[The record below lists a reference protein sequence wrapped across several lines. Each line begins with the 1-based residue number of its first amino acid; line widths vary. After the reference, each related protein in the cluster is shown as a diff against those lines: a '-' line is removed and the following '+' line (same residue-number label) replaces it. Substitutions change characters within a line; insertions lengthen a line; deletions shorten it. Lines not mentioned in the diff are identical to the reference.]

1 MLKEELFDLVNQ
13 IRTERCEGQRVEL
26 KSANGGCPRI
36 YETLSSFSNQNDGG
50 VIIFG
55 ISELDN
61 YGIVGVY
68 DPQDLL
74 HKISEQCKQMHPE
87 VRAATTSIEI
97 DGKSVV
103 AAEIPPVDVF
113 QRPVYYKGTG
123 VLKGSYIRVGDADEP
138 MSEYEVYS
146 YEAFKRHAK
155 DDLRPCEGSTMEHL
169 DESLLYQYL
178 VNLRLERPNTRTLS
192 NEKLLSLMGL
202 VKEGVP
208 TLASIM
214 CFSNYPQALYPQLCI
229 TAVVVPGKTMG
240 EITSNGQ
247 RFIDNKKIEGTIPQM
262 VDGAVAFVA
271 KNMKNGVRFD
281 RQGKRI
287 ESPEYPLTAVR
298 EVVLN
303 ALVHRDYSVYTE
315 GMPVRIEMY
324 EDRLEVVNAGGLY
337 GAIDI
342 DELGRVHADTRN
354 KGLVAALE
362 TINAV
367 ENRYSGIP
375 TIRREMYEL
384 NLAEPKFIDKKGLF
398 KVVLYNDRHINEKR
412 VEVKSERAIIEFCEI
427 PRSRK
432 EISEFLGLSQH
443 YALKTYVIPLIEKG
457 LLEYE
462 MSEKVQSSKQK
473 IKTCKKA

>member
-13 IRTERCEGQRVEL
+13 IRAEHCEGQSIEL

-36 YETLSSFSNQNDGG
+36 YETLSSFSNQNNGG
-50 VIIFG
+50 IIIFG

-74 HKISEQCKQMHPE
+74 HKISEQCKQMTPE
-87 VRAATTSIEI
+87 VRVATTSIEI
-97 DGKSVV
+97 DGKTIIS
-103 AAEIPPVDVF
+103 AEVPSVDVF
-113 QRPVYYKGTG
+113 QRPVYYKGAG
-123 VLKGSYIRVGDADEP
+123 VMKGSYIRVGDADEP

-146 YEAFKRHAK
+146 YDAFKRHAK
-155 DDLRPCEGSTMEHL
+155 DDLRPCEGATMEHL

-178 VNLRLERPNTRTLS
+178 VNLRLERPNTQSLS
-192 NEKLLSLMGL
+192 NEKLLGLMGL

-214 CFSNYPQALYPQLCI
+214 CFSNFPQALYPQLCI

-240 EITSNGQ
+240 ETTKEGQ

-262 VDGAVAFVA
+262 VDSAVAFVA
-271 KNMKNGVRFD
+271 KNMKNGVVFD
-281 RQGKRI
+281 KQGKRT
-287 ESPEYPLTAVR
+287 ENPEYPLTAVR
-298 EVVLN
+298 EAVLN

-315 GMPVRIEMY
+315 GMPVRLEMY
-324 EDRLEVVNAGGLY
+324 EDRLEIVNAGGLY

-342 DELGRVHADTRN
+342 DDLGRVHADTRN
-354 KGLVAALE
+354 KGLIATLE

-384 NLAEPKFIDKKGLF
+384 NLDEPKFIDKKGLF
-398 KVVLYNDRHINEKR
+398 KVVLYNSKHPNDKK
-412 VEVKSERAIIEFCEI
+412 VEVKSEEAIIEFCET

-432 EISEFLGLSQH
+432 EVSDFLGLSQH
-443 YALKTYVIPLIEKG
+443 YAIKTYVTPLIEKG

-473 IKTCKKA
+473 IKACKKK